1 MGKVG
6 ASKNYEVE
14 SLSLCKKWM
23 YPALSFWHSERIIP
37 YLACEP
43 LTDVQIVK
51 ENLESDYFGRIG
63 HRLSIIRNL
72 NNQVL
77 LVHQGS
83 HAVFEDMTDSEC
95 EENASQ
101 TKIIIYTYKDSYPRG
116 MAVTLS
122 VKCPEMFTLSCMNK
136 NISFK
141 KMSPPADIND
151 EKSDI
156 IFFMRSVP
164 GFNNKMK
171 FESSLYEGYFLACKK
186 EEDFFKLILKE
197 RDIDWD
203 DSVMFTVDYKE
214 LNIKI
219 S

>member
-1 MGKVG
+1 MTTHLISGNLLGIKMAVEAVENNCLNFVEMKFIDNTLYFVG
-6 ASKNYEVE
+6 EN
-14 SLSLCKKWM
+14 
-23 YPALSFWHSERIIP
+23 
-37 YLACEP
+37 
-43 LTDVQIVK
+43 D
-51 ENLESDYFGRIG
+51 ENLESDYFGRIEP
-63 HRLSIIRNL
+63 RLSIIRNV

-77 LVHQGS
+77 FVYQGS

-164 GFNNKMK
+164 GSNNKMK

-186 EEDFFKLILKE
+186 EEDLFKLILKK

-203 DSVMFTVDYKE
+203 DSVMFTIDYKE

>member
-1 MGKVG
+1 
-6 ASKNYEVE
+6 
-14 SLSLCKKWM
+14 M

-37 YLACEP
+37 YLVCEP
-43 LTDVQIVK
+43 LTDVQIIK
-51 ENLESDYFGRIG
+51 ENLESDYFSRFEP
-63 HRLSIIRNL
+63 RLSVIRNL
-72 NNQVL
+72 NDQVL
-77 LVHQGS
+77 FVSQRS
-83 HAVFEDMTDSEC
+83 QAVFEDMTDSEC
-95 EENASQ
+95 EENASL

-116 MAVTLS
+116 MAVSLS
-122 VKCPEMFTLSCMNK
+122 VKCPDMLTLSCMNK
-136 NISFK
+136 DISFK

-164 GFNNKMK
+164 GSYNKMR

-186 EEDFFKLILKE
+186 EGDLFKLILKE
-197 RDIDWD
+197 KDIDWD
-203 DSVMFTVDYKE
+203 DSVMFTVDDKE

>member
-1 MGKVG
+1 MTTHLISGNLLGIKMAVEAVENNCLNFVG
-6 ASKNYEVE
+6 MKFIDNTLYFVGEN
-14 SLSLCKKWM
+14 
-23 YPALSFWHSERIIP
+23 
-37 YLACEP
+37 
-43 LTDVQIVK
+43 D
-51 ENLESDYFGRIG
+51 ENLESDYFR
-63 HRLSIIRNL
+63 RSEPKLSVIRNL

-77 LVHQGS
+77 FVSQRS

-95 EENASQ
+95 EENASL

-116 MAVTLS
+116 MAVSLS
-122 VKCPEMFTLSCMNK
+122 VKCPDMFTLSCMNK
-136 NISFK
+136 DISFK

-164 GFNNKMK
+164 GFCNKMR
-171 FESSLYEGYFLACKK
+171 FESSLYEGYFLACKT
-186 EEDFFKLILKE
+186 EGDLFKLILKE
-197 RDIDWD
+197 KDIDWD